1 MINPSKIRGILK
13 MALPELSPA
22 QQEQLMRFRKLEQTL
37 QNLRIQLN
45 EINRA
50 LSEIEITKKELQKL
64 DGETEVWKSV
74 GSVMFPKK
82 AQVVLKELNEREEL
96 LEIQRKGLSS
106 QEKQN
111 LERFEE
117 LQKRLSKD
125 LGVPTTSN

>member
-1 MINPSKIRGILK
+1 

-22 QQEQLMRFRKLEQTL
+22 QQEQLIRFRKLEQTL

-45 EINRA
+45 EIDRA
-50 LSEIEITKKELQKL
+50 LSEIEITKKELTKL
-64 DGETEVWKSV
+64 DGEIEVWKSV

-82 AQVVLKELNEREEL
+82 AQDVLKELSERQEL

-111 LERFEE
+111 LERFED
-117 LQKRLSKD
+117 LQKRLSQE
-125 LGVPTTSN
+125 LGTPTN

>member
-50 LSEIEITKKELQKL
+50 LSEIEVTKKELQKL
-64 DGETEVWKSV
+64 EGETEVWKSV

-82 AQVVLKELNEREEL
+82 AQVVLKELSEREEL

-125 LGVPTTSN
+125 LGVPTASN

>member
-1 MINPSKIRGILK
+1 

-50 LSEIEITKKELQKL
+50 LSEIEVTKKELQKL
-64 DGETEVWKSV
+64 EGETEVWKSV

-82 AQVVLKELNEREEL
+82 AQVVLKELSEREEL

-117 LQKRLSKD
+117 LQKRLSQD
-125 LGVPTTSN
+125 LGAPTASN